1 MRKCFAYLVFLML
14 ILYPVSTD
22 IGCNTHATI
31 LRQLE
36 REGFHIDIHSLIE
49 LVVDIEKASLWENCT
64 LVLRESI
71 PDSFYVD
78 PDQLLE
84 LKRSGIVQACT
95 LDSVNIETPQ
105 HLSKGHVVYVYGR
118 FQRSQNLIYSH
129 LKFPL
134 HLRYQEP
141 KVGGGYSPA
150 ILKSP
155 YLLIRC
161 KDSIGCK
168 NIVKSKAP
176 CFLCSHNNCSWMRF
190 PYKTN
195 AHNFTLPVPVGN
207 LNHLPFVAVI
217 TYILTYGGGFYIL
230 SALANYNY

>member
-1 MRKCFAYLVFLML
+1 MSKCFFYVFLL
-14 ILYPVSTD
+14 AIIFHPTWTD

-36 REGFHIDIHSLIE
+36 REGFHIDIHSLVE
-49 LVVDIEKASLWENCT
+49 LVVDIEKASQWENCS

-78 PDQLLE
+78 PDQLFE
-84 LKRSGIVQACT
+84 LKRTGILQACT
-95 LDSVNIETPQ
+95 TDTVNIETPQ
-105 HLSKGHVVYVYGR
+105 HLSKSHTVYVYGR

-141 KVGGGYSPA
+141 KIGGGYSTA
-150 ILKSP
+150 VLKSP
-155 YLLIRC
+155 HLMIRC

-176 CFLCSHNNCSWMRF
+176 CFFCNHSNCSWMRF

-195 AHNFTLPVPVGN
+195 SHNFTVSVPVGD
-207 LNHLPFVAVI
+207 LNHLPFVTVV
-217 TYILTYGGGFYIL
+217 TYLLTYGGGFYVL
-230 SALANYNY
+230 SSLANYN